1 MFLIWTHICYFVCW
15 YFIGFFF
22 LIYMCVCVCVLN
34 LNLLVFYLNLLMF
47 YWLVK
52 WFFTLQIIG
61 EISVSGATYKSM
73 EFVGST
79 VESLTVSSLLQ
90 IFPCKN
96 LKSFCISFWNLYN
109 QTALDYDFNCFIP
122 LNWKDGRKDDIM
134 QHGCWSWRKE
144 WCCSCW

>member
-1 MFLIWTHICYFVCW
+1 MDGEMPDYLLAKDLILQVSLTGTSGIS
-15 YFIGFFF
+15 FILMGQNMSTYVIYYVSNMDPYMLFCLLIFYWIFFF
-22 LIYMCVCVCVLN
+22 NIYVCVCVCVLN

-96 LKSFCISFWNLYN
+96 LKSFCISF
-109 QTALDYDFNCFIP
+109 
-122 LNWKDGRKDDIM
+122 
-134 QHGCWSWRKE
+134 
-144 WCCSCW
+144 